1 MTFVYKIER
10 NSRHSKR
17 YVVRKFLRHEQPKNF
32 RIEDSSLG
40 IVSNLLSYHDAEVAC
55 NRFNSTLLAANR
67 DPSPAADI
75 PSIASSTSKRP
86 TPLLANAQETVNLAK
101 DGTVLN
107 G

>member
-10 NSRHSKR
+10 NARHSKR

-40 IVSNLLSYHDAEVAC
+40 IVSNLLGYQDAEIAC
-55 NRFNSTLLAANR
+55 NRFNSTLLAANP

-75 PSIASSTSKRP
+75 PSIASSTSNR
-86 TPLLANAQETVNLAK
+86 LAPILA
-101 DGTVLN
+101 TA
-107 G
+107 